1 MFDSQISRGS
11 RFSSEP
17 AWTLSR
23 NVSIWMLRERASNA
37 LKAGRV
43 RASFSINDRIMNR
56 QADKRFWQ
64 VITARRSPQCC
75 CCCCCCVLQGG
86 LTITRGEKAENN
98 LTFGVRVKIATHMQ
112 LRRDDRVL
120 SARPR
125 LLERAISKDRFVCL
139 SDRPGA
145 STPFKQMLHEK
156 SGGILANLGGIYLK

>member
-1 MFDSQISRGS
+1 
-11 RFSSEP
+11 
-17 AWTLSR
+17 
-23 NVSIWMLRERASNA
+23 
-37 LKAGRV
+37 
-43 RASFSINDRIMNR
+43 
-56 QADKRFWQ
+56 
-64 VITARRSPQCC
+64 
-75 CCCCCCVLQGG
+75 
-86 LTITRGEKAENN
+86 
-98 LTFGVRVKIATHMQ
+98 MQ